1 VLILCSNGLSS
12 EKLLHETMRV
22 ANGCKSAALVVT
34 ADNEYKQNNYHVKR
48 CISELNSLG
57 LTVDIFDID
66 IQNPELLL
74 NYDVIEFIGGN
85 PYYLLNSIRKSNALP
100 ILKTIA
106 ENKILIGDL
115 QSDKFFQICRRIA
128 LRAIGGVLQDKT
140 CGATHYHL
148 RSLRPK
154 WSIGKIPCTEI
165 GNHIFYNDIE

>member
-1 VLILCSNGLSS
+1 
-12 EKLLHETMRV
+12 M
-22 ANGCKSAALVVT
+22 
-34 ADNEYKQNNYHVKR
+34 NEQ
-48 CISELNSLG
+48 
-57 LTVDIFDID
+57 DID
-66 IQNPELLL
+66 TLARTIYGEARGESLSGQEAIASVVL
-74 NYDVIEFIGGN
+74 NRVKFANNKGKYWWGN
-85 PYYLLNSIRKSNALP
+85 TITTVCKCPWQFSCWNANDP
-100 ILKTIA
+100 
-106 ENKILIGDL
+106 NYKILIGDL